1 MDFELD
7 EKTKKL
13 FSEEK
18 MGKLIFMMSFPVI
31 IAVMI
36 SAIYNVV
43 DTIFIGRSVG
53 ELGIAGISI
62 GFPVQLTINSLG
74 ILIGLGG
81 SSVISRAL
89 GENDIRKAKQT
100 IGMSYLTGIMLYI
113 IVLLGTLPVLNSVI
127 AGLGANA
134 ETAVYAKEYLQY
146 IIPGSVFILLAV
158 SGGNLLMAQGK
169 PELAMVQL
177 VAGAALNLIF
187 DPIFIL
193 VFEMGV
199 SGAAIATII
208 SQGLS
213 LFIVLFFQFSKVT
226 TIAPQLTDFIK
237 VRLKVIGGNHFIRH
251 SGILA
256 GSWCLDYDNRGQ

>member
-7 EKTKKL
+7 DKTKKL

-31 IAVMI
+31 IAIMI

-89 GENDIRKAKQT
+89 GASDTRKAAQT
-100 IGMSYLTGIMLYI
+100 IGMSYFTGIALYI
-113 IVLLGTLPVLNSVI
+113 IVLLGTMPILNSVI
-127 AGLGANA
+127 TGLGANA
-134 ETAVYAKEYLQY
+134 ETAVYANEYLQY

-169 PELAMVQL
+169 
-177 VAGAALNLIF
+177 AGACYGSASSRRGSESHIR
-187 DPIFIL
+187 
-193 VFEMGV
+193 
-199 SGAAIATII
+199 S
-208 SQGLS
+208 
-213 LFIVLFFQFSKVT
+213 
-226 TIAPQLTDFIK
+226 DF
-237 VRLKVIGGNHFIRH
+237 H
-251 SGILA
+251 SCI
-256 GSWCLDYDNRGQ
+256 